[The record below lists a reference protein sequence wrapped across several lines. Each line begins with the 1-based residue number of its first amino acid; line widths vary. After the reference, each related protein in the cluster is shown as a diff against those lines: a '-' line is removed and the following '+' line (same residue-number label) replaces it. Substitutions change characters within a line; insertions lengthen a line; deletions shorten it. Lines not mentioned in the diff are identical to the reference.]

1 MQQEK
6 IGKNKVKKEGFLKFL
21 LDYIPLNSWT
31 IKSCDF
37 AMDLKINILDLDL
50 NNAVNKIKESK
61 FVTNFIE
68 ELGKALNNKEVKLDE
83 GEIYVVYELR
93 ESKNEATLIK
103 SSTGEQVNV
112 EKEKI
117 QKEIPDLELG
127 DNVKFEN
134 GNFSLYTQKVE
145 LSNRAW
151 SILEPLYFNL
161 KLEDGRKYKVTKIE
175 NNNIQICDTKTN
187 VKYTENREEHP
198 DWNVG
203 DELIVKDEKYVKIS
217 E

>member
-1 MQQEK
+1 M
-6 IGKNKVKKEGFLKFL
+6 
-21 LDYIPLNSWT
+21 
-31 IKSCDF
+31 
-37 AMDLKINILDLDL
+37 DLDL